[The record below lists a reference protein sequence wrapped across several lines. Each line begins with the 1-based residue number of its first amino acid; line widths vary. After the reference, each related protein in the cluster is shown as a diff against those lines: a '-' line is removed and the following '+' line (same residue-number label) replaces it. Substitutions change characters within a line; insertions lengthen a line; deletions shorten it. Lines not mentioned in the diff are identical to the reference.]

1 MHACRTVQANKGP
14 ELYVCGFLGC
24 YFSSSI
30 LHFSSSILLGFAALL
45 GPDEAEA

>member
-1 MHACRTVQANKGP
+1 MHAFRTVQANKGP

-30 LHFSSSILLGFAALL
+30 LLGFAALL